1 VVIGRWA
8 FSWLNRCSRLH
19 HEKVLLLKAWKDRL
33 RRSWYSWSPEGR
45 FCQFLVLWA
54 VYILHQIAFFCS
66 GLSRASSW
74 PFVIIQILSASSSAS
89 SRCYELMMIDL
100 PTLILLISSQTCLLD
115 SISRPEVGSSKMIT
129 LGLVTIAMAKDSF
142 LFIPPE
148 RCTTLFCACSVSIT
162 TSKVLVI
169 VCCIKFVGMSF
180 NSQTK

>member
-1 VVIGRWA
+1 MSFFMVESL
-8 FSWLNRCSRLH
+8 FSVTPWESPSVESMRGSI
-19 HEKVLLLKAWKDRL
+19 EEVLVFMK
-33 RRSWYSWSPEGR
+33 SWREILSVLGSMSSLYPTPN
-45 FCQFLVLWA
+45 CFL
-54 VYILHQIAFFCS
+54 ICS

-100 PTLILLISSQTCLLD
+100 PTFILLISSHTCLLD

-169 VCCIKFVGMSF
+169 VCCIKSFGMSF